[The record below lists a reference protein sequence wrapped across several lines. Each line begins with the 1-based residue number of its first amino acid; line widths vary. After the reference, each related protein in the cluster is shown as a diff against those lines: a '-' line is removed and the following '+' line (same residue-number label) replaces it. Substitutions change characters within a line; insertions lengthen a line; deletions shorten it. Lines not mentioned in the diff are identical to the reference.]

1 MLTSQNLCDI
11 MVIPKQE
18 KEVKMT
24 VKELAEEANVTQRR
38 VYQLAKELGRLPTV
52 EELKERKGKRGRPKK
67 YV

>member
-1 MLTSQNLCDI
+1 
-11 MVIPKQE
+11 
-18 KEVKMT
+18 MT
-24 VKELAEEANVTQRR
+24 VIELAHRANVTQRR